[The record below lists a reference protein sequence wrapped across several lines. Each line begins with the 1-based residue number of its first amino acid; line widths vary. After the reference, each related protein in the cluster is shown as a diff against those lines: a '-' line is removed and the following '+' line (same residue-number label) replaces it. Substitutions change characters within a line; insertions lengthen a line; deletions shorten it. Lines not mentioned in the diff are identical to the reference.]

1 LTLYNTEEAT
11 AITKKLTLEIID
23 GGDLRG
29 FANVHPKTAK
39 KLDADIGS
47 IVIFEDPQSSFWG
60 AAEIRKSN
68 EVSEDQ
74 IVIDTLVL
82 EASLLME
89 GDQIELTLYHE
100 DMIALEYIEFGLK
113 PLAEDANTE
122 DLVSR
127 AVERVKSLENIIG
140 GRLVYHRYKTS
151 LGW

>member
-1 LTLYNTEEAT
+1 M
-11 AITKKLTLEIID
+11 EIID

-29 FANVHPKTAK
+29 FANIHPKTAK

-60 AAEIRKSN
+60 AAEIRKSKD
-68 EVSEDQ
+68 VAEDQ

-89 GDQIELTLYHE
+89 GDQVELTLYHE

-127 AVERVKSLENIIG
+127 AAERVNANPSNTSIDQWSAYSATGDPLRMPVAARA
-140 GRLVYHRYKTS
+140 RL
-151 LGW
+151 